1 MYFTAM
7 SSDGKSFE
15 KVGEVNAGESKM
27 AINEYSLID
36 LNLEAGFYY
45 YRVKA
50 VSVGYAAS
58 DYTDVVKV
66 KVVRAKSELY
76 VYPNPVTE
84 GIIHLKMSTTSPE
97 GRYAV
102 RLINSN
108 GQAVA
113 VQQLQHFKA
122 ASTELISYPA
132 YLAGGTYQLEI
143 TAPDR
148 KKTMINI
155 IVEKK

>member
-1 MYFTAM
+1 L
-7 SSDGKSFE
+7 
-15 KVGEVNAGESKM
+15 
-27 AINEYSLID
+27 NEYSLTD
-36 LNLEAGFYY
+36 PGLEAGFYY

-50 VSVGYAAS
+50 VGSEYAAF
-58 DYTDVVKV
+58 DYTEAVKV
-66 KVVRAKSELY
+66 KVMKAKSELY

-84 GIIHLKMSTTSPE
+84 GIIHLKMSDISPE

-102 RLINSN
+102 RLISGN

-113 VQQLQHFKA
+113 VQQLQHFRA